1 MLEVD
6 VLSNGRHLVLRGDC
20 NVELPQRGLFK
31 GGPSAGIQRVA
42 AWSTGLKKAPRLSD
56 RRWIGK
62 GAVVA

>member
-20 NVELPQRGLFK
+20 NVELLQRGLFK
-31 GGPSAGIQRVA
+31 GGPSA
-42 AWSTGLKKAPRLSD
+42 WSTGLKKVPRLSD